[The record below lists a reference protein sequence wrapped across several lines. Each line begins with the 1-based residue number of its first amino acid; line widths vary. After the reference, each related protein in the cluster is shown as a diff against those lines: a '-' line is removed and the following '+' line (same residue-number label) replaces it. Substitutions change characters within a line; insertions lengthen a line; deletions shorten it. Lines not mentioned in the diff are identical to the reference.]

1 MQIVRQSGLLAVTIV
16 LAATA
21 IATAHVTPVKWSPK
35 AGPVPH
41 ALTTTSPAL
50 ATVTFPGAK
59 TADTLLFWAG
69 PSVIGQGNRIS
80 YARAISLSDN
90 KWSPPAMAGKAITA
104 SAPAAAPYLSDVFSK
119 FTASDVIVTWRAGTE
134 IQYEIGT
141 AEQDG
146 TISWGPVFSIPG
158 ARASDSPAVYSP
170 LYSRAVLVT
179 WKAAGS
185 SAVDYVVGSP
195 GKGNGPVQWGPVAA
209 LPRAAASTS
218 PSVAEVSTG
227 SSTGRLYI
235 LWRVAGSS
243 GRIDYATTADPLSA
257 KISWTAPVALP
268 PGSTTSAAPAA
279 QAIGPFGAYPPPA
292 GRYPLLIVYRAPHSS
307 RLLYVTLPK
316 KGPVSAQRTVPSLSS
331 QDSPALFNSV
341 LAATDPGQLFYTR
354 PCGGC

>member
-1 MQIVRQSGLLAVTIV
+1 MRILRRSGLLAAAIV

-21 IATAHVTPVKWSPK
+21 VAAAQATPVKWSAK

-59 TADTLLFWAG
+59 AADTLLFWAG
-69 PSVIGQGNRIS
+69 PRVSGSGNQIS
-80 YARAISLSDN
+80 YARSFSLSHN
-90 KWSPPAMAGKAITA
+90 KWSLPATAGKAITA
-104 SAPAAAPYLSDVFSK
+104 SAPAAAPYLSDLFSK
-119 FTASDVIVTWRAGTE
+119 FTASDVIVTWRTGSE
-134 IQYEIGT
+134 IQYEIGA
-141 AEQDG
+141 AEQG
-146 TISWGPVFSIPG
+146 GAISWGPVFSIPG

-170 LYSRAVLVT
+170 LYSKAILVT

-185 SAVDYVVGSP
+185 SAVDYVIGSP
-195 GKGNGPVQWGPVAA
+195 GNGTGPVQWGPVAA

-218 PSVAEVSTG
+218 PSVAEASTG

-235 LWRVAGSS
+235 LWRAAGNS
-243 GRIDYATTADPLSA
+243 GRIDYATTADPLSP

-268 PGSTTSAAPAA
+268 PGDTTGAAPVA

-292 GRYPLLIVYRAPHSS
+292 GRYPLLIVYRAPKGS
-307 RLLYVTLPK
+307 RLLYVTLPQ
-316 KGPVSAQRTVPSLSS
+316 KGAVSAQRTVPSLTT